1 MQYAEWWPRDY
12 AEGWQCNT
20 PNGGRVL
27 RRTLAMQYA
36 EWWPRITPKAGNAI
50 RRMVAAYYAEGVG

>member
-27 RRTLAMQYA
+27 RRRLAMQYA
-36 EWWPRITPKAGNAI
+36 EWWPRITPKALANCSPGFE
-50 RRMVAAYYAEGVG
+50 R